1 MLATNIS
8 GHKITFILFIY
19 LHFLLKQQN
28 TLLLFILLTSAF
40 LLQSCYF
47 SLLKST
53 EFLQVTQE
61 RHAWFP
67 PSVQRLK
74 VGAGSIYA
82 TSFTTPKYL
91 SEC

>member
-28 TLLLFILLTSAF
+28 TLLFILLTSAF